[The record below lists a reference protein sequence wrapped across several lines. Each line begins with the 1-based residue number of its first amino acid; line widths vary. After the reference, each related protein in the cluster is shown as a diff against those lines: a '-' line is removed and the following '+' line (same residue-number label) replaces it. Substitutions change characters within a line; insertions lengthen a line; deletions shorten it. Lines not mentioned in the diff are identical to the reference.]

1 MDEQFYKKINIM
13 INEAIKGYDELLEMY
28 NEKKQALLK
37 PDKDMLAYTDEKIIA
52 HVKTLKDINERRE
65 NYCKNNG
72 IEIVKMTDLIELSKK
87 ECPELEESFE
97 EQKVKLCKILDDIRD
112 IERKNV
118 ELLKHNLIMSDK
130 LLDIIISAA
139 MPQTDNYNMHGKNS
153 KGELSISSIV
163 EDA

>member
-1 MDEQFYKKINIM
+1 MLSIEV
-13 INEAIKGYDELLEMY
+13 ELLKSFNRLVFAISGGKDSM
-28 NEKKQALLK
+28 ALLHFAINHLDH
-37 PDKDMLAYTDEKIIA
+37 DKFYVITVHHNLRGKEGQRDRDF
-52 HVKTLKDINERRE
+52 VVD
-65 NYCKNNG
+65 YCKNNG